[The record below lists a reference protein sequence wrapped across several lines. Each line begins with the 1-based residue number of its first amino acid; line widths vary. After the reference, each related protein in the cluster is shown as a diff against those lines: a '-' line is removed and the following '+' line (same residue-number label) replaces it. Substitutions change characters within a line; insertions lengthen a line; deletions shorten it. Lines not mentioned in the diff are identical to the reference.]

1 MTAIKTQ
8 VLSTRVPVEVMT
20 AIDDICKKTGV
31 NRSQWLTTTVSVQQS
46 DYFLKKGGS
55 IQTRTIPKEVQ
66 NMLATAGTATVG
78 ILAYNVIGSMLEKS
92 VDENGKPKFTDGEV
106 EFISIITALGIAMAG
121 YGAIKALMQ

>member
-1 MTAIKTQ
+1 MAAVKTQ

-20 AIDDICKKTGV
+20 AIDDLCKKTGV
-31 NRSQWLTTTVSVQQS
+31 NRSQWLTTTVSTQQS

-55 IQTRTIPKEVQ
+55 IQARTIPKEVQ

-78 ILAYNVIGSMLEKS
+78 ILAYNVIGSMLKKS